1 MRFENK
7 KLNNGLMLIGEVNPS
22 AKSAAVGFF
31 VRTGSRDETP
41 EISGVSHF
49 LEHMMFKGTDR
60 MTALE
65 VNEAFDRLGAQFNAF
80 TSEENTVYYASVLPE
95 YLLAVTQ
102 LWSEL
107 MRPSLRDDDFNI
119 EKNVIKEEIAMY
131 EDTPTFDVVDRCRA
145 LHFGSHPCGNSVL
158 GTTESIDALSADQ
171 MREYFGRR
179 YAPNNLVVACAG
191 NFDWD
196 RFCATVEGTCGSWQ
210 PYTVGR
216 ALSHFDGTGKSE
228 RLSKPSLNRE
238 HICLAQ
244 TCVSAQDPRRFAA
257 SLYSIVVGDDL
268 GSRFY
273 WELVDKAIA
282 EAASMHFGP
291 MDGTGMVDTYLRC
304 STANV
309 PRVMEIVSRIFA
321 ELAAKGITRDELVK
335 ARNKVLSAL
344 VIKNELPIGRLVD
357 LGFNWVYLKEY
368 RTIEDDVEAVKAVT
382 VDEVNALIRELNLS
396 HYTQYSLG
404 PVPAF
409 AGTGLA

>member
-1 MRFENK
+1 MMRFEQR
-7 KLNNGLMLIGEVNPS
+7 KLGNGLMLVGEVNPA

-41 EISGVSHF
+41 EVSGVSHF
-49 LEHMMFKGTDR
+49 LEHMLFKGTDR

-95 YLLAVTQ
+95 YLLDVTR

-131 EDTPTFDVVDRCRA
+131 EDTPTFDVVDRCRS
-145 LHFGSHPCGNSVL
+145 LHFGAHPCGNSVL
-158 GTTESIDALSADQ
+158 GTKESIDALRAEQ
-171 MREYFGRR
+171 MRAYFARR
-179 YAPNNLVVACAG
+179 YAPNNLIVACAG

-196 RFCATVEGTCGSWQ
+196 GFCATVQATCGSWG
-210 PYTVGR
+210 PHEVGR
-216 ALSHFDGTGKSE
+216 ALSNFDGTGKSE
-228 RLSKPSLNRE
+228 RLAKSSLNRE
-238 HICLAQ
+238 HICLAHAGI
-244 TCVSAQDPRRFAA
+244 SAQDARRFAA
-257 SLYSIVVGDDL
+257 SLLALIVGDDL
-268 GSRFY
+268 GSRLY

-291 MDGTGMVDTYLRC
+291 MDGAGLFDTYIRC
-304 STANV
+304 SAANV

-321 ELAAKGITRDELVK
+321 ELTERGITQEELVK

-344 VIKNELPIGRLVD
+344 VIKNELPMGRLVD
-357 LGFNWVYLKEY
+357 LGFNWVYLQHY
-368 RTIEDDVEAVKAVT
+368 RSIEQDVEAVKAVT
-382 VDEVNALIRELNLS
+382 VAEVNALIRQLSFS
-396 HYTQYSLG
+396 HYTQYCLG
-404 PVPAF
+404 PTA
-409 AGTGLA
+409 A